1 MLNAMDGGWNEFA
14 GNLAFVGLTM
24 ALWSHLSI
32 WFARQWS
39 GHAQHAFG
47 IAAGITAI
55 GSILLATQSSPG
67 ILIDI
72 RHAPLALAGMFGGPV
87 AAAIAGG
94 MVSAVRIWIGG
105 AGMIDGVVM
114 IFVVAVMGVAF
125 NFALR
130 ARQPR
135 LTDVVILSA
144 ALAIVLAA
152 SLAMLPTLA
161 AAGTLERAGGPLLA
175 LNVAASLM
183 GGIILFMTRRNQLE
197 RNVLEA
203 AFAQSPDFLYIKDR
217 ESRFLSVN
225 NNMAALY
232 HLAGR
237 HDLVGQSDFDVMPL
251 PHAEERFDAEQHMMR
266 SGKPIIDSVEH
277 MGNRVLLASKVPV
290 RDGEGRVIGLAGV
303 TRDITERMALET
315 ELRDSKNTLAHALA
329 GMSDGF
335 AMFDRQGHL
344 VFCNEQYRQAFPLSG
359 DTRLPGTHIADILR
373 RVVETGERAESP
385 GHATEDWIRNAAATL
400 HQNKDE
406 QIELSNGTWLSI
418 RTRLDGNGT
427 AMVVV
432 SDITSTKHAEAAL
445 RLAAQQ
451 LKNLAD
457 TDGLTGVMN
466 RRAFD
471 EVFAREAARS
481 ARDGHPLSLLMIDI
495 DWFKAY
501 NDSYG
506 HPMGD
511 QCLRQVSTCLSDCL
525 KRPADIVARYGG
537 EEFVVLLP
545 ETDADGA
552 RVIAEHFAER
562 LQALDIG
569 HSASHYGRV
578 TASVGVAA
586 GTGRHLRTDFQRL
599 LTVADNALYEAK
611 SAGRNRVASGNF
623 DVENSGKLAG

>member
-1 MLNAMDGGWNEFA
+1 MQGGWNEFA
-14 GNLAFVGLTM
+14 GNLAFVGLAM

-32 WFARQWS
+32 WFSRQWS

-47 IAAGITAI
+47 IATGITAI
-55 GSILLATQSSPG
+55 GSILLAAESSPG

-72 RHAPLALAGMFGGPV
+72 RHAPLALAGMFGGPI
-87 AAAIAGG
+87 AAAIAIA
-94 MVSAVRIWIGG
+94 MVSAARIWVGG
-105 AGMIDGVVM
+105 AGMTDGVVM
-114 IFVVAVMGVAF
+114 IFMVGAVGVAF
-125 NFALR
+125 NLALR

-135 LTDVVILSA
+135 LSDVVILSA
-144 ALAIVLAA
+144 TLAIVLAA
-152 SLAMLPTLA
+152 SLALLPALA
-161 AAGTLERAGGPLLA
+161 AANTLERGGAPLLA
-175 LNVAASLM
+175 LNVAATLM
-183 GGIILFMTRRNQLE
+183 GGVILFMTRRTQLE

-225 NNMAALY
+225 NNMAALF
-232 HLAGR
+232 HLTGP

-251 PHAEERFDAEQHMMR
+251 PHAEERFDAEQDMMR

-277 MGNRVLLASKVPV
+277 MGDRVLLAAKVPV
-290 RDGEGRVIGLAGV
+290 RDDEGRVIGLAGV

-315 ELRDSKNTLAHALA
+315 ELRDSKDTLAHALA

-344 VFCNEQYRQAFPLSG
+344 VFCNEQYRLAFPLSG
-359 DTRLPGTHIADILR
+359 EARLPGAHIADILR

-385 GHATEDWIRNAAATL
+385 GHPVDDWINRAAATL

-406 QIELSNGTWLSI
+406 QIELSNGSWLSI
-418 RTRLDGNGT
+418 RTRLGENGT

-432 SDITSTKHAEAAL
+432 CDITSTKHAEAAL

-451 LKNLAD
+451 LKSLAD

-471 EVFAREAARS
+471 EIFAREAARS
-481 ARDGHPLSLLMIDI
+481 ARDSQPLSLLMIDI

-501 NDSYG
+501 NDTYG

-511 QCLRQVSTCLSDCL
+511 QCLRQVSACLTDCV
-525 KRPADIVARYGG
+525 KRPADVVARYGG

-552 RVIAEHFAER
+552 RLIAEHFSDR
-562 LQALDIG
+562 LQALNIR
-569 HSASHYGRV
+569 HAASDYGRV
-578 TASVGVAA
+578 TASVGVA
-586 GTGRHLRTDFQRL
+586 TGMGRFLRNDFERL
-599 LTVADNALYEAK
+599 LTIADNALYDAK
-611 SAGRNRVASGNF
+611 SAGRNRVASGDF
-623 DVENSGKLAG
+623 EAQGGGKLAG